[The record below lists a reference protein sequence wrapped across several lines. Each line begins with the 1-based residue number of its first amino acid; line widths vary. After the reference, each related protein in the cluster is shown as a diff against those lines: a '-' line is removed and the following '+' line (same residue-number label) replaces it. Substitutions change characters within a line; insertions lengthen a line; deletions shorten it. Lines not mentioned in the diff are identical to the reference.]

1 MRVERISYSGLTI
14 VSKLDSKLI
23 GNLLYIRN
31 VEKITEIN
39 NKKITSLTIRK
50 YHNMMELM
58 VAIEIF
64 TSYFYFHRITSVD
77 GIIFLF
83 FQESIYQ
90 VLLNENISLNDIG
103 KKIIFHID
111 FDYFYAQCEEIRK
124 PELRNIPSI
133 VCVYSGREQDSGVVS
148 TCNYEA
154 RKYGVKAAM
163 PIRLAKS
170 KLKDVEAIFLPTDMP
185 YYQEISRNA
194 MKIIQNYGELFEQ
207 VSVDECYMDF
217 TKITNSDFDDARIFA
232 ASLQKNIKDQIK
244 LTCSIGVGP
253 NKLIAK
259 IASGINKPDGI
270 TVVNQED
277 AKRFISNRKIEDI
290 PGVGPKTSK
299 KLESLGIESISDISK
314 KSIFELRDSLGYKI
328 ATFLV
333 NASNG
338 IDYSQIKVRGTSK
351 QIGKIVTLK
360 KDIAN
365 FEQIKLTAS
374 NLCKSVYENLENKRQ
389 AFRVLTL
396 ILILE
401 NLQHVSFS
409 KSLKLYSAS
418 FDELHKNSLSIIHE
432 MISNNSISLD
442 NIRRMGI
449 VVSDLKDISGQD
461 SLLNYFEN

>member
-1 MRVERISYSGLTI
+1 MS
-14 VSKLDSKLI
+14 
-23 GNLLYIRN
+23 
-31 VEKITEIN
+31 
-39 NKKITSLTIRK
+39 
-50 YHNMMELM
+50 
-58 VAIEIF
+58 
-64 TSYFYFHRITSVD
+64 
-77 GIIFLF
+77 
-83 FQESIYQ
+83 
-90 VLLNENISLNDIG
+90 ENISLSEIE
-103 KKIIFHID
+103 KRIIFHID

-124 PELRNIPSI
+124 PKLRNIPSV
-133 VCVYSGREQDSGVVS
+133 VCVYSGRGEDSGVVS

-163 PIRLAKS
+163 PIKLAKS
-170 KLKDVEAIFLPTDMP
+170 KLKDVHSMFLPTDMP
-185 YYQEISRNA
+185 YYHEISTKA
-194 MKIIQNYGELFEQ
+194 MRIIQNYGELFEQ

-217 TKITNSDFDDARIFA
+217 TKITNSDFDDAKIFA
-232 ASLQKNIKDQIK
+232 VSLQKNIKDQIK

-259 IASGINKPDGI
+259 IASGINKPNGI
-270 TVVNQED
+270 TVVRLED
-277 AKRFISNRKIEDI
+277 AKQFISNCKIDDI

-299 KLESLGIESISDISK
+299 KLESLGIKSVSDISK
-314 KSIFELRDSLGYKI
+314 KGIFELRDALGYKI

-333 NASNG
+333 NASNA

-360 KDIAN
+360 KDTTTL
-365 FEQIKLTAS
+365 EQIKLTVE
-374 NLCKSVYENLENKRQ
+374 NLCTSVFENLENKRQ
-389 AFRVLTL
+389 AFRVLTI

-418 FDELHKNSLSIIHE
+418 LDELHKNSFLIINE

-442 NIRRMGI
+442 NIRRIGI

-461 SLLNYFEN
+461 SLLNYLEN

>member
-1 MRVERISYSGLTI
+1 MS
-14 VSKLDSKLI
+14 
-23 GNLLYIRN
+23 
-31 VEKITEIN
+31 
-39 NKKITSLTIRK
+39 
-50 YHNMMELM
+50 
-58 VAIEIF
+58 
-64 TSYFYFHRITSVD
+64 
-77 GIIFLF
+77 
-83 FQESIYQ
+83 
-90 VLLNENISLNDIG
+90 ENISLSEIE
-103 KKIIFHID
+103 KRIIFHID

-124 PELRNIPSI
+124 PKLRNIPSV
-133 VCVYSGREQDSGVVS
+133 VCVYSGREEDSGVVS

-163 PIRLAKS
+163 PIKLAKS
-170 KLKDVEAIFLPTDMP
+170 KLKDVHSMFLPTDMP
-185 YYQEISRNA
+185 YYHEISTKA
-194 MKIIQNYGELFEQ
+194 MRIIQNYGELFEQ

-217 TKITNSDFDDARIFA
+217 TKITNSDFDDAKIFA
-232 ASLQKNIKDQIK
+232 VSLQKNIKDQIK

-259 IASGINKPDGI
+259 IASGINKPNGI
-270 TVVNQED
+270 TVVRLED
-277 AKRFISNRKIEDI
+277 AKQFISNCKIDDI

-299 KLESLGIESISDISK
+299 KLESLGIKSVSDISK
-314 KSIFELRDSLGYKI
+314 KGIFELRDALGYKI

-333 NASNG
+333 NASNA

-360 KDIAN
+360 KDTTTL
-365 FEQIKLTAS
+365 EQIKLTVE
-374 NLCKSVYENLENKRQ
+374 NLCTSVFENLENKRQ
-389 AFRVLTL
+389 AFRVLTI

-418 FDELHKNSLSIIHE
+418 LDELHKNSFLIINE

-442 NIRRMGI
+442 NIRRIGI

-461 SLLNYFEN
+461 SLLNYLEN

>member
-1 MRVERISYSGLTI
+1 MS
-14 VSKLDSKLI
+14 
-23 GNLLYIRN
+23 
-31 VEKITEIN
+31 
-39 NKKITSLTIRK
+39 
-50 YHNMMELM
+50 
-58 VAIEIF
+58 
-64 TSYFYFHRITSVD
+64 
-77 GIIFLF
+77 
-83 FQESIYQ
+83 
-90 VLLNENISLNDIG
+90 ENISLSEIE
-103 KKIIFHID
+103 KRIIFHID

-124 PELRNIPSI
+124 PELRNIPSV
-133 VCVYSGREQDSGVVS
+133 VCVYSGREEDSGVVS

-170 KLKDVEAIFLPTDMP
+170 KLKDVHSNFLPTDMP
-185 YYQEISRNA
+185 YYHEISTKA
-194 MKIIQNYGELFEQ
+194 MRIIQNYGELFEQ

-217 TKITNSDFDDARIFA
+217 TKITNSDFDDAKIFA
-232 ASLQKNIKDQIK
+232 VSLQKNIKDQIK

-259 IASGINKPDGI
+259 IASGINKPNGI
-270 TVVNQED
+270 TVVRLED
-277 AKRFISNRKIEDI
+277 AKQFISNCKIDDI
-290 PGVGPKTSK
+290 PGIGPKTSK
-299 KLESLGIESISDISK
+299 KLESLGIKSVSDISK
-314 KSIFELRDSLGYKI
+314 KGIFELRDALGYKI

-333 NASNG
+333 NASNA

-360 KDIAN
+360 KDTTSL
-365 FEQIKLTAS
+365 EQIKLTVE
-374 NLCKSVYENLENKRQ
+374 NLCISVFENLENKRQ
-389 AFRVLTL
+389 AFRVLTI

-418 FDELHKNSLSIIHE
+418 LDELHKNSLSIINE

-442 NIRRMGI
+442 NIRRIGI